1 MGTDR
6 IHRVA
11 SGDGT
16 EIVGRLDGQ
25 GPPLVLVHGSLEDG
39 DLCWGAMLPY
49 LRRRF
54 TCYLPS
60 TRSRGLSGDS
70 ADLTPERRVED
81 VVSFVR
87 SIDEPVYV
95 FGESDGGALTLAAAA
110 RSDAVSAV
118 AAYEPVV
125 FEAADEDLVA
135 SLKSTI
141 PQVGRAVNDGRLGDA
156 ARIFSELVANDD
168 ELATLSKS
176 GYFDEAGP
184 YMPIFLQ
191 ELEQASQ
198 SESPGPTDP
207 SLLSNVSAPVLL
219 LRGSRSK
226 LREWFR
232 RGVSHVAEHVAESE
246 VHEVPG
252 AGHFAVVL
260 EPETIANEL
269 TRFFT
274 TEPTP
279 GLTTNADTPGR

>member
-6 IHRVA
+6 IHRAV
-11 SGDGT
+11 SDDGT
-16 EIVGRLDGQ
+16 EIVGRVDGQ

-70 ADLTPERRVED
+70 ADLSPERRVED
-81 VVSFVR
+81 VVSFVG
-87 SIDEPVYV
+87 SIGEPVYL
-95 FGESDGGALTLAAAA
+95 FGESDGGALALGTAA
-110 RSDAVSAV
+110 RSDAVSSV

-125 FEAADEDLVA
+125 FEAADDDLVA
-135 SLKSTI
+135 SLEATI
-141 PQVGRAVNDGRLGDA
+141 PRVGQAVSEGRLGDA
-156 ARIFSELVANDD
+156 ARIFCQLIANADELV
-168 ELATLSKS
+168 TLSAS
-176 GYFDEAGP
+176 GYFDEVGP

-191 ELEQASQ
+191 ELEQGSQ

-207 SLLSNVSAPVLL
+207 SLLSNISAPVLL
-219 LRGSRSK
+219 LHGSRST
-226 LREWFR
+226 LREWFG
-232 RGVSHVAEHVAESE
+232 RGVRHVAEHVAEPE
-246 VHEVPG
+246 VHEIED

-260 EPETIANEL
+260 EPETIGNEL
-269 TRFFT
+269 TRYFT

-279 GLTTNADTPGR
+279 V